1 MPQDPVADRLRTA
14 PVPDAIK
21 ASAWDAYESAT
32 DADDLTKR
40 LRALPLPD
48 SVRAD
53 LWDLKASAASV
64 ASAPMATQ
72 AAPQE
77 SFGQRL
83 KTAAY
88 NASPLPLFE
97 RKNLPMTGAVLASAA
112 SGGAAIPAIALAGL
126 GGAIGETIGQASD
139 VIQSGQGKPAL
150 QAAQEV
156 ATQGAIQ
163 GGIEGLGRGVAGAAR
178 VAGKA
183 LIENAVRPSISMQR
197 EFPGVVNKI
206 VESRLPVG
214 AGRPGGVTGSARAT
228 EMLAEESRNVTKH
241 LARETALGARYEPKQ
256 VAAHVQKL
264 VGEISEQPLSAAD
277 QAGLK
282 DMIDEFMQRGPI
294 TPLELQKLKQ
304 KAQAF
309 ARPIYKAIE
318 RGMPVTADQSLR
330 ARFNAAIA
338 QGAKELMETIPGVA
352 TGEAEKRALIGV
364 KRALTQAEQRRLSLM
379 AEGVTGAAAIV
390 ASLIGSDGDISDTLK
405 RGVGTY
411 LIARG
416 VMSPRVMSRTGLV
429 LTQPQLKQLF
439 TQFPR
444 LAQAVLARAEGVG
457 ETPTT
462 GTPSQ

>member
-1 MPQDPVADRLRTA
+1 MPDYTVKDSQTGKTITFRWNGAEPPT
-14 PVPDAIK
+14 
-21 ASAWDAYESAT
+21 ET
-32 DADDLTKR
+32 DMAEVFAAAQSTTTKP
-40 LRALPLPD
+40 AE
-48 SVRAD
+48 
-53 LWDLKASAASV
+53 
-64 ASAPMATQ
+64 Q
-72 AAPQE
+72 
-77 SFGQRL
+77 SFGERL

-112 SGGAAIPAIALAGL
+112 SGGTAIPAIALAGL
-126 GGAIGETIGQASD
+126 GGAAGETIGQIAD
-139 VIQSGQGKPAL
+139 VVTSGKGKPAP
-150 QAAQEV
+150 QAAQEI

-183 LIENAVRPSISMQR
+183 LVENAVRPSISMQR
-197 EFPGVVNKI
+197 EFPGVVDKI
-206 VESRLPVG
+206 VKARLPVG
-214 AGRPGGVTGSARAT
+214 AGRPGGVKGSERASQ
-228 EMLAEESRNVTKH
+228 MLAEESRNVTQH
-241 LARETALGARYEPKQ
+241 LARETSLGARYEPKQ
-256 VAAHVQKL
+256 VAAHVSKL
-264 VGEISEQPLSAAD
+264 VDDISEQPLSASD
-277 QAGLK
+277 QTALK

-338 QGAKELMETIPGVA
+338 QGAKEVMETIPGVA

-379 AEGVTGAAAIV
+379 AEGVTGSAAIV
-390 ASLIGSDGDISDTLK
+390 ASLMTSDGDISETLK

-416 VMSPRVMSRTGLV
+416 VMSPRVMSRIGLTM
-429 LTQPQLKQLF
+429 TQPQLKQLF

-444 LAQAVLARAEGVG
+444 LAQAVLARAEGVE
-457 ETPTT
+457 ETPTAS
-462 GTPSQ
+462 TPSQ